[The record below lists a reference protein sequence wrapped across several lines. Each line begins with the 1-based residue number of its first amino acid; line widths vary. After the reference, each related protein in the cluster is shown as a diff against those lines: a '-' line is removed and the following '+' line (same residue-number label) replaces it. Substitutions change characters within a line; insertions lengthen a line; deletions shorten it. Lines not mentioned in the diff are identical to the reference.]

1 MSKKRAKSKTDAGS
15 RGVGR
20 PATHPEGITRIVSAT
35 LPSEQVK
42 DLDLIADQKGRSRSK
57 IISGPADSIWYRAR
71 IGNFIVNK
79 SNITRTRHLFPATTK
94 GGLRATSPC
103 NSHDPLD

>member
-20 PATHPEGITRIVSAT
+20 PATHPEGNTRIVSAT

-42 DLDLIADQKGRSRSK
+42 DLDLIADQKGRSRSE
-57 IISGPADSIWYRAR
+57 IISQACRQYLVSSKNRKLHR
-71 IGNFIVNK
+71 
-79 SNITRTRHLFPATTK
+79 
-94 GGLRATSPC
+94 
-103 NSHDPLD
+103 